1 MSKLVLKLRDQ
12 NRRKMV
18 KKFAARRVE
27 LKAIVNDQK
36 LSPEDRYEARLK
48 LQRLPRDS
56 SPVRLRNR
64 CALTGRP
71 RGVYS
76 KFGLGRSKL
85 RDIAMRGEIPGV
97 IKASW

>member
-18 KKFAARRVE
+18 KKFAARRAE
-27 LKAIVNDQK
+27 LKALVNDQK